1 MRVTDF
7 LVLANASTPA
17 ESVISA
23 LSTAFNTIAGNISS
37 VLTTVAPIALT
48 IVGAGMV
55 LTFGIKWFKRLTNK
69 A

>member
-1 MRVTDF
+1 MMA
-7 LVLANASTPA
+7 LYSVLAGSTATPA
-17 ESVISA
+17 ESVITA
-23 LSTAFNTIAGNISS
+23 LSTAFQTIAGNISS

>member
-1 MRVTDF
+1 MG
-7 LVLANASTPA
+7 LYSILLAESVTPA

-23 LSTAFNTIAGNISS
+23 LSTAFNTISGNITS

>member
-1 MRVTDF
+1 MA
-7 LVLANASTPA
+7 LYSILAGNVATPA
-17 ESVISA
+17 ESVITA
-23 LSTAFNTIAGNISS
+23 LSTAFTTIAGNISS

>member
-1 MRVTDF
+1 MMALYSLIGSTP
-7 LVLANASTPA
+7 TPA
-17 ESVISA
+17 ESVITA

>member
-1 MRVTDF
+1 MA
-7 LVLANASTPA
+7 LYSVLAGTATPA

-23 LSTAFNTIAGNISS
+23 LSTAFSTIAGNISS

>member
-1 MRVTDF
+1 MMA
-7 LVLANASTPA
+7 LYSVLGGTATPA
-17 ESVISA
+17 ESVITA
-23 LSTAFNTIAGNISS
+23 LSTAFQTIAGNISS

>member
-1 MRVTDF
+1 MAYLT
-7 LVLANASTPA
+7 LIGNAATPA

-23 LSTAFNTIAGNISS
+23 LSTAFSTIAGNISS

>member
-1 MRVTDF
+1 MMA
-7 LVLANASTPA
+7 LYSVLAGGTATPA

>member
-1 MRVTDF
+1 MPIYSI
-7 LVLANASTPA
+7 LVGSTSTPA
-17 ESVISA
+17 ESAISA
-23 LSTAFNTIAGNISS
+23 LSSAFTTIAGNLSS

>member
-1 MRVTDF
+1 MMA
-7 LVLANASTPA
+7 LYSVLGSAATPA
-17 ESVISA
+17 ESVVSA
-23 LSTAFNTIAGNISS
+23 LSTAFTTIAGDISS

>member
-1 MRVTDF
+1 MFVP
-7 LVLANASTPA
+7 LLASTQTTV
-17 ESVISA
+17 ESA
-23 LSTAFNTIAGNISS
+23 LSTAFSTIASDLEGII
-37 VLTTVAPIALT
+37 VTIAPIALG

>member
-1 MRVTDF
+1 MV
-7 LVLANASTPA
+7 VLANATPT
-17 ESVISA
+17 VQSA
-23 LSTAFNTIAGNISS
+23 LSTAFTSIASDLQGIIVTI
-37 VLTTVAPIALT
+37 APIALG